1 MIGRANIAPILPFSR
16 WIFEKCNTRNRE
28 HERRSTCL
36 AMEIWMAWTLVTRIF
51 FLLLEKVSSFISFLG
66 YDNGDV
72 EWMEFSPF
80 SESGFFFY
88 NWKINIGNKCWNL
101 CFWCRDVRK
110 QQEGISGNNRL
121 NAHTQVPRPSIS
133 RKKRGNIIFSR
144 EEVGGER
151 FSSFHPLRGRNWREG
166 SLSRRKRGRRSSSRG
181 QVRANKE
188 GRRGSSSTRIWRKI
202 WGEGRK
208 DIAFRQRRFP
218 PVSFVSLAVSLYDS
232 SIFPDT
238 HTHTRNEEGQRS
250 RGEARQKEE
259 KGRRESRRN
268 DSWDGL
274 RGRKGKEKMERR
286 REIVRRL
293 PWYAD

>member
-1 MIGRANIAPILPFSR
+1 
-16 WIFEKCNTRNRE
+16 
-28 HERRSTCL
+28 
-36 AMEIWMAWTLVTRIF
+36 MEIWMAWTLVTRIF

-80 SESGFFFY
+80 SDSAFFFY

-151 FSSFHPLRGRNWREG
+151 FSSFHPLRERNWREG
-166 SLSRRKRGRRSSSRG
+166 SLSRRKRKRGRRSSSRG

-202 WGEGRK
+202 WAEGRK

-238 HTHTRNEEGQRS
+238 HTHEE
-250 RGEARQKEE
+250 
-259 KGRRESRRN
+259 
-268 DSWDGL
+268 
-274 RGRKGKEKMERR
+274 EKMERR